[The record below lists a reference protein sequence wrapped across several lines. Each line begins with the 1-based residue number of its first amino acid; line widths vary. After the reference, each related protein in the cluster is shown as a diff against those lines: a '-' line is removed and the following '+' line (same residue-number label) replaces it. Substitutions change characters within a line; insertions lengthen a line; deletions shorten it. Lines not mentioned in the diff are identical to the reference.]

1 MSPVDRFG
9 VYAAWEA
16 DKYCPTLS
24 CILFKVIIDR
34 IFLLVFN
41 KLIDLRFFSSTFSL
55 FHFCIGSKF
64 DLPMFISSQ

>member
-9 VYAAWEA
+9 LYAAWEA
-16 DKYCPTLS
+16 DKYCSTLS

-41 KLIDLRFFSSTFSL
+41 KLIGLRFFSGPFSL
-55 FHFCIGSKF
+55 FGFCSGSQS
-64 DLPMFISSQ
+64 DLPLFISSQ